1 MPHSSVRIISHISD
15 TALMF
20 QGGVIHGI
28 DKVILPGS
36 YRPCPMMYSSS
47 SSKGKGTKKMAGQM
61 AGKGSSSSS
70 SSGKGSKRR
79 H

>member
-1 MPHSSVRIISHISD
+1 
-15 TALMF
+15 MF

-36 YRPCPMMYSSS
+36 YRPCPMMYSSSSS